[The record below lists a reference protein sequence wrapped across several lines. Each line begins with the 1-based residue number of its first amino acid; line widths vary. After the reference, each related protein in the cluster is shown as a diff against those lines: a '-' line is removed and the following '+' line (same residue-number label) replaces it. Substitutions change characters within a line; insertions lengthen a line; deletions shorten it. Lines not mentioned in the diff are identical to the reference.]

1 MVLLAGRGQAGAAVV
16 LRCRGRGEALGWG
29 YVCVR
34 RNFPAPRPGQLG
46 EWILGQGGED
56 GKGQGGGLGGG

>member
-1 MVLLAGRGQAGAAVV
+1 MCA
-16 LRCRGRGEALGWG
+16 EEI
-29 YVCVR
+29 
-34 RNFPAPRPGQLG
+34 PAPRLGQLG